1 MNLDDLLGTSAE
13 EGSIE
18 NYWYFK
24 LLSERSILFN
34 EECSQDIVEK
44 IGMPLLKFDQ
54 DSSNDPVH
62 LYINSEGGDVF
73 SSLWICNIIDNYH
86 KPLYTHVLGFA
97 LNVPRGNPSINFS
110 EHLVVDMRKYRKAV
124 QESEGE

>member
-34 EECSQDIVEK
+34 EECSQDIV
-44 IGMPLLKFDQ
+44 
-54 DSSNDPVH
+54 
-62 LYINSEGGDVF
+62 
-73 SSLWICNIIDNYH
+73 
-86 KPLYTHVLGFA
+86 
-97 LNVPRGNPSINFS
+97 
-110 EHLVVDMRKYRKAV
+110 
-124 QESEGE
+124 